1 MITEGEATT
10 QLFNINAGVPQGS
23 ETPAP
28 VCLLFTSDLPTS
40 NDIDTFADDTA
51 VLASAYNPTLASK
64 KLQNHLNSISV
75 WLKQWRIKANKTKS
89 IRDTFSLRRQEC
101 PSVSLNNIEIRQ
113 SNTAKYLGVHL
124 DKKLT
129 WKNHIFSK
137 RKALTLQSRKFY
149 SLLNNRSSLSLN
161 NKLTIYKSILKPIWT
176 YGPQLL

>member
-1 MITEGEATT
+1 MHPICRIKATRK
-10 QLFNINAGVPQGS
+10 LFNINAGVPQGS
-23 ETPAP
+23 VLGP
-28 VCLLFTSDLPTS
+28 VLYLLFTSDLPTS
-40 NDIDTFADDTA
+40 NDIIIGTFADDTA

-113 SNTAKYLGVHL
+113 SNTSKYLGVHL

-129 WKNHIFSK
+129 WRNHIFSK

-149 SLLNNRSSLSLN
+149 SLR
-161 NKLTIYKSILKPIWT
+161 
-176 YGPQLL
+176 